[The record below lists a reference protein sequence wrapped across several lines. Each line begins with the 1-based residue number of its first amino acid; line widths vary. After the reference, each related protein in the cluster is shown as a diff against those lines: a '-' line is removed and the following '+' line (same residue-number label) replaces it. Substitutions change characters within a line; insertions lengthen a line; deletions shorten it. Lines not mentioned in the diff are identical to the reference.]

1 MEKYLGKK
9 WNELKEVEQKELLSK
24 ANTIDGITGNNID
37 NGECIVDLT
46 ESLSVAGRVEDGEI
60 IPYDESIIYNPTN

>member
-1 MEKYLGKK
+1 MSKYLGKK

-24 ANTIDGITGNNID
+24 ANTIDGITGNSID

-60 IPYDESIIYNPTN
+60 IPYDESIIYNPTK